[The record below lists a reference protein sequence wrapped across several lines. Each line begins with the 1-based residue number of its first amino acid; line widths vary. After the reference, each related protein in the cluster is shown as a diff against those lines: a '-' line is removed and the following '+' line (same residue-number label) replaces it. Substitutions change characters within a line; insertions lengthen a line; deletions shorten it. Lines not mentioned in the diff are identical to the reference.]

1 MCSIHIGGIAII
13 SKWYLLI
20 IAIFGTHNR
29 MKSILIGKKAKP
41 TYLVEIDTK
50 KKQLTIYKPDQ
61 YSKGEE
67 FYERYVLGENIVT
80 TKYDKLLFKEAPIA
94 YRDVMYAPKLLYAP
108 DMIVVFKKKQLH
120 VSTRLQMV

>member
-1 MCSIHIGGIAII
+1 MCSIHIGGIAMI
-13 SKWYLLI
+13 SEWYSLI
-20 IAIFGTHNR
+20 IAIIGVYSR

-41 TYLVEIDTK
+41 TYLVEIDPK
-50 KKQLTIYKPDQ
+50 KKLLTIYKPDQ

>member
-13 SKWYLLI
+13 SEWYSLI
-20 IAIFGTHNR
+20 IEIFGVYNR
-29 MKSILIGKKAKP
+29 MKSILIGKKGKP
-41 TYLVEIDTK
+41 TYLVEIDQK

-61 YSKGEE
+61 YSKGED
-67 FYERYVLGENIVT
+67 FYERYVLGEKIVT

-108 DMIVVFKKKQLH
+108 DMVIAFKKKQLH
-120 VSTRLQMV
+120 LSTRMQMV

>member
-1 MCSIHIGGIAII
+1 
-13 SKWYLLI
+13 
-20 IAIFGTHNR
+20 

-41 TYLVEIDTK
+41 TYLVEIDPK
-50 KKQLTIYKPDQ
+50 KKLLTIYKPDQ

-67 FYERYVLGENIVT
+67 FYERYVLGEKVVA

-108 DMIVVFKKKQLH
+108 DMIVIVKKKQ
-120 VSTRLQMV
+120 VYISTRIRVEP

>member
-1 MCSIHIGGIAII
+1 MI
-13 SKWYLLI
+13 SEWYSLI
-20 IAIFGTHNR
+20 IAIIGVYSR

-41 TYLVEIDTK
+41 TYLVEIDPK
-50 KKQLTIYKPDQ
+50 KKLLTIYKPDQ

>member
-1 MCSIHIGGIAII
+1 
-13 SKWYLLI
+13 
-20 IAIFGTHNR
+20 

-61 YSKGEE
+61 YSAGEE
-67 FYERYVLGENIVT
+67 FYERYVLGEKIVA

-94 YRDVMYAPKLLYAP
+94 YRDVKYAPKMLYASE
-108 DMIVVFKKKQLH
+108 MIVVIKKKQLH
-120 VSTRLQMV
+120 ISTRIQVA